1 MKNTKFNHLLKTEP
15 YSDGTYCHVAYRYVK
30 SISEFDLEVLPST
43 KITEDNIN
51 TIFKAFKIPAY
62 EIEIL
67 NTKSHDEF
75 TEVLSHYAEY
85 QGFQINY
92 LFVDPDTE
100 AKIAQLEK
108 LGLGE

>member
-1 MKNTKFNHLLKTEP
+1 MKNTKFNQLLKTEP
-15 YSDGTYCHVAYRYVK
+15 YSDGSYWHISYRYIK
-30 SISEFDLEVLPST
+30 NISEFDLEIVPST

-75 TEVLSHYAEY
+75 MQILSHYAKY
-85 QGFQINY
+85 QGFEINY
-92 LFVDPDTE
+92 TMVDPDTE
-100 AKIAQLEK
+100 AREAQLEK